1 MAAPPTGV
9 ITFLFTDIEGSTRLL
24 HVLGD
29 RYRTVQDR
37 HGEIIRATV
46 AEDGYVV
53 RTEGDSFFVTFRNPV
68 QAVRAAV
75 TAQRRLASN
84 EWPTGSE
91 LRVRMGLHTGQGLL
105 GGDDYIGIDVNT
117 AARIAGAAHGGQV
130 LLSEATRALTQH
142 DLPGGVVA
150 RDLGEHRL
158 RDIAHPE
165 RLFDLVIDGLPSD
178 FPPIKSMGIR
188 PNNLPL
194 PLNSFIGRAHEVAQA
209 VQLLEGHRL
218 VTLTGPGGSGKTRL
232 ALELARDHL
241 AGFEDGVYFVDLAPL
256 LHHEQVPSELVQGL
270 GMREV
275 PGRDL
280 VDILVDRLA
289 AKDVLLVLDN
299 FEHVL
304 PACWVVERLL
314 GSAPRLRILTTS
326 RAPLRIYGEQELAV
340 PPLALPDPYQVY
352 EPRALTQIEAIAL
365 FTDRVR
371 AVRPE
376 FVVTD
381 ENAAAVAG
389 ICARLDG
396 LPLAIELAAS
406 RMKVLSPQKILSRL
420 AIGPDLLTATA
431 RNLPP
436 RQRTLRATINWSY
449 GLLYEPEQ
457 RLFARLSVFKGGA
470 SFDAAEAVGNPE
482 DDLGVDT
489 LDALTVLVDN
499 SLVRQTETKDAE
511 PRFGMLET
519 IREYAGELLA
529 SGDDAAPAR
538 RRHADYFLTLAHDG
552 ESHLT
557 TDDQVQWLNRFEL
570 EHDNLQATFRW
581 TLDAGEPERG
591 LAAAA
596 AMWRF
601 WQQRGYLSV
610 GRSWL
615 ERLLSSSGPE
625 QTATVANGHLAAG
638 SIAYWQ
644 GDYDAT
650 DQHYRKGLTI
660 FQALGDQRGIAEA
673 TYNLAFAPEWDDS
686 LDIAARSVDIVS
698 IERMQDALRR
708 FEELGDVAGV
718 AKAKGNLAF
727 HLAFAGDMESAGPLL
742 EEAIAGYRQLHEKL
756 HLADALIA
764 YGQGLLLRGDYVD
777 ARAALIEALG
787 LVHEAD
793 NWAAVSGVLEGMSF
807 LESRQGRHERA
818 VRILGSFQEI
828 RRTME
833 FTYPLAASST
843 LGIDVVAEARN
854 AIGDEAVDRAL
865 AEGRAMTRA
874 EAVAYAAAELE

>member
-9 ITFLFTDIEGSTRLL
+9 VTFLFTDIEGSTRLL
-24 HVLGD
+24 QELAQW
-29 RYRTVQDR
+29 YRTVQDR

-46 AEDGYVV
+46 AAEDGYVV

-68 QAVRAAV
+68 QAIRAAV
-75 TAQRRLASN
+75 AAQRDLAEN
-84 EWPTGSE
+84 DWPTGCDI
-91 LRVRMGLHTGQGLL
+91 RVRMGLHTGQGVL
-105 GGDDYIGIDVNT
+105 GGDDYIGIDVNR

-178 FPPIKSMGIR
+178 FPSIRSMGTR

-194 PLNSFIGRAHEVAQA
+194 QLTSFVGRAHEIAQA

-241 AGFEDGVYFVDLAPL
+241 AGFEDGVFFVDLAPL

-314 GSAPRLRILTTS
+314 GSAPKLRILTTS

-406 RMKVLSPQKILSRL
+406 RMKVLSPQNILSRL
-420 AIGPDLLTATA
+420 AIGPDMLTATA

-449 GLLYEPEQ
+449 GLLDEPEQ
-457 RLFARLSVFKGGA
+457 RLFARLSVFRGGA
-470 SFDAAEAVGNPE
+470 GFDAAEAIGNPE
-482 DDLGVDT
+482 DDLDVDT

-519 IREYAGELLA
+519 IREYAGELLT

-538 RRHADYFLTLAHDG
+538 RRHADYFITLAHDG

-570 EHDNLQATFRW
+570 EHDNLQAAFHW
-581 TLDAGEPERG
+581 TLDAGKPERG
-591 LAAAA
+591 LATAA

-610 GRSWL
+610 GRAWL
-615 ERLLSSSGPE
+615 ERLLLSCGPE

-660 FQALGDQRGIAEA
+660 FQALGDQRGVAEA
-673 TYNLAFAPEWDDS
+673 TYNLAFAPEPDDS
-686 LDIAARSVDIVS
+686 LDIGARSVGIVS
-698 IERMQDALRR
+698 IERMQDALQR
-708 FEELGDVAGV
+708 FEKLGDVAGV

-727 HLAFAGDMESAGPLL
+727 YLAFTGDMESAGALL
-742 EEAIAGYRQLHEKL
+742 EEAIAGYRQLHEKF

-764 YGQGLLLRGDYVD
+764 YAQGLLLRGDYVD

-793 NWAAVSGVLEGMSF
+793 NWAAVSGVLEGVSF

-843 LGIDVVAEARN
+843 LGIDVVADARN
-854 AIGDEAVDRAL
+854 AIGDEAVDQAL
-865 AEGRAMTRA
+865 AEGRAMGRA
-874 EAVAYAAAELE
+874 EAVAYATEQG